1 MPKQILI
8 IEDDE
13 QLTDA
18 MREVLIDAGY
28 LVTVCNNFSDV
39 LSCLPPSGVDLIL
52 LDIYLNE
59 YDGRHIITMLKDN
72 PAYSNIPVV
81 FVTVL
86 NHQDLQ
92 EFKPAAVLTKSFGS
106 HELVDTVQDVI
117 GR

>member
-1 MPKQILI
+1 MPKQIFI

-28 LVTVCNNFSDV
+28 RVKVCANFANV
-39 LSCLPPSGVDLIL
+39 PSCLPVSGVDLIL

-59 YDGRHIITMLKDN
+59 YDGRKIITLLKEN
-72 PAYSNIPVV
+72 PAYTDIPVV

-92 EFKPAAVLTKSFGS
+92 KYKPAAVLTKSFGM
-106 HELVDTVQDVI
+106 HELVDTVQQVI
-117 GR
+117 GC

>member
-1 MPKQILI
+1 MAKQIFI

-18 MREVLIDAGY
+18 MCEVLIGAGY
-28 LVTVCNNFSDV
+28 DVKICDNFADV
-39 LSCLPPSGVDLIL
+39 SSCLPVSGVDLIL

-59 YDGRHIITMLKDN
+59 YDGREIIKMLKDN
-72 PAYSNIPVV
+72 PTYSNIPVV

-86 NHQDLQ
+86 NHQDLH
-92 EFKPAAVLTKSFGS
+92 EYKPAAVLTKSFGL
-106 HELVDTVQDVI
+106 HDLVDTVHQVI

>member
-1 MPKQILI
+1 MPKQIFI

-18 MREVLIDAGY
+18 MCEVLSDAGY
-28 LVTVCNNFSDV
+28 QVQVCNDFADV
-39 LSCLPPSGVDLIL
+39 SSCLPATGIDLIL
-52 LDIYLNE
+52 LDIYLHE
-59 YDGRHIITMLKDN
+59 YDGRKIITLLKES
-72 PAYSNIPVV
+72 PAYAHIPVV

-92 EFKPAAVLTKSFGS
+92 EYQPAAVLTKSFGL
-106 HELVDTVQDVI
+106 HELVDTVQQVI